1 MKAYNNGAL
10 RGHVCR
16 GGRTVGRCAAGVCHR
31 AQLEYYREGGS
42 AKHLRDIRS
51 MLDTSPELIQRA
63 ELDQQ
68 IVACGLQE
76 AWRQVQED
84 SEL

>member
-1 MKAYNNGAL
+1 MSVVEGEPLVVAPPEYVIVRK
-10 RGHVCR
+10 
-16 GGRTVGRCAAGVCHR
+16 
-31 AQLEYYREGGS
+31 LEYYREGGS